1 MDVEVALVFFVI
13 GRMRFS
19 QELHVTFC
27 HMKSKV
33 ARAFSPRALRPR
45 ENSTTTP
52 RLTVTGFGVRVRVT
66 PHGRT
71 ARRPRRGRQ
80 SRTHTPA
87 RPEPSPRRTHA
98 LASPHSDASRCSR
111 HWCCF
116 GKRTHSRGGCERKS
130 TPRPTDSGHLGGIP
144 EASGL
149 EPTRAR
155 TRARACRRRVARLV
169 VPRTLR
175 APAPRWAAGS

>member
-1 MDVEVALVFFVI
+1 
-13 GRMRFS
+13 MRFS
-19 QELHVTFC
+19 QELRVTFC

-33 ARAFSPRALRPR
+33 ALYPRTLRRAPAQ
-45 ENSTTTP
+45 NSTTTPTP

-116 GKRTHSRGGCERKS
+116 GKRTHSRGACERKS
-130 TPRPTDSGHLGGIP
+130 TRALTNRVTWVASRRPPAKSRPAL
-144 EASGL
+144 AFV
-149 EPTRAR
+149 RAR
-155 TRARACRRRVARLV
+155 VDAVSRVPSSPIPSARRPRLGRGALV
-169 VPRTLR
+169 DP
-175 APAPRWAAGS
+175 PI